1 MEVYST
7 EEEQIAAIKK
17 WWKDNW
23 LSLFGGVL
31 IGIGILA
38 GGKYWL
44 DTKNFHAESASV
56 EYEAMIQSLTRN
68 QLEEASNRAATLL
81 GQYADTPYA
90 GLAALTMAK
99 IKTDKDDLVT
109 AKSHLRWAM
118 DNVQQKE
125 VKFEAQIRLARV
137 LLAEKNYDEALQQV
151 NAINSPHY
159 KVVVEELKGDI
170 YVAKGDTANARTA
183 YSLALAELDQSA
195 SSSSPRVRNF
205 LQIKLDDLGEVPNP
219 GGESS

>member
-118 DNVQQKE
+118 DNVQQKGTNTLIFL
-125 VKFEAQIRLARV
+125 VGLQFLLGVLTILFINKAKV
-137 LLAEKNYDEALQQV
+137 LLGVSHQIGAFFL
-151 NAINSPHY
+151 
-159 KVVVEELKGDI
+159 L
-170 YVAKGDTANARTA
+170 TAMTFVLHRF
-183 YSLALAELDQSA
+183 S
-195 SSSSPRVRNF
+195 
-205 LQIKLDDLGEVPNP
+205 K
-219 GGESS
+219 